1 MTETRPAGTRW
12 RPATWWRLPA
22 SGPRRMRPVQY
33 AGVTVAVVLACL
45 VPSLVTNSY
54 WLGICVTALIFAI
67 AASSLNLVSGY
78 LGETPLVH
86 QAFFAVGA
94 YTSTLVS
101 VHFGVTP
108 LVGVA
113 SAVLGT
119 AVTGVVIGAISFRAV
134 GATFAIAT
142 FGFAQLI
149 SILIEGW
156 DSLTR
161 GVLGIGSPALAGTV
175 AGVTYDF
182 STPES
187 YYYVALVALLCTL
200 GIIALFLRRR
210 PGRAA
215 VAIREHSDLAA
226 SLGIPVYRTRVMV
239 FTLSAALAGL
249 SGALYAHY
257 IKYISSGVSELY
269 YLVAFLIMV
278 VFGGNG
284 TLLGPVLGAFFFV
297 LVPELL
303 RVTEQS
309 RLLLFAL
316 FLLAIIMI
324 SPRGAL
330 PGLKSLTLWLYGRLR
345 RRRRDQPPSD
355 PSEGPAPPEPTRS
368 PAPVGR
374 HDA

>member
-1 MTETRPAGTRW
+1 MTATRPSTRGW
-12 RPATWWRLPA
+12 RLATWWRLPA
-22 SGPRRMRPVQY
+22 SGPTPMNPVRY
-33 AGVTVAVVLACL
+33 AGMAAALVVAFL
-45 VPSLVTNSY
+45 VPTLVTNSY

-78 LGETPLVH
+78 LGETPMVH
-86 QAFFAVGA
+86 QAFFAIGA

-101 VHFGVTP
+101 VHSGLTP
-108 LVGVA
+108 LVGMV
-113 SAVLGT
+113 SAVAGT
-119 AVTGVVIGAISFRAV
+119 AVAGLLIGSVSFRAV

-142 FGFAQLI
+142 FGFAQVI
-149 SILIEGW
+149 SIVIEGW
-156 DSLTR
+156 ESLTR
-161 GVLGIGSPALAGTV
+161 GVLGLGSPALTGSFF
-175 AGVTYDF
+175 GVEFDF
-182 STPES
+182 STPRS
-187 YYYVALVALLCTL
+187 YYYVALVALIGTL
-200 GIIALFLRRR
+200 ALIAMFLRTRT
-210 PGRAA
+210 GRAA

-226 SLGIPVYRTRVMV
+226 SLGIAVYRTRVVV

-284 TLLGPVLGAFFFV
+284 TLFGPVLGAFFFV
-297 LVPELL
+297 VTPELL
-303 RVTEQS
+303 RVNERS

-330 PGLKSLTLWLYGRLR
+330 PGLKSLALWLYDRLWR
-345 RRRRDQPPSD
+345 RRRERPPPSD
-355 PSEGPAPPEPTRS
+355 TRGDPAAPEPAPT
-368 PAPVGR
+368 PVGSR
-374 HDA
+374 DA